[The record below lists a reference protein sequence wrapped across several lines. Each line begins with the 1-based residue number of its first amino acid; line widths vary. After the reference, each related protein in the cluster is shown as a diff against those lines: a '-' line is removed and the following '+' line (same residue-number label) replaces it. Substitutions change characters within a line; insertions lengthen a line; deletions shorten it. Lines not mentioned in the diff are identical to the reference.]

1 MPAQAPAA
9 PAAHAKRAVDD
20 DDGGVSGDGA
30 AVPLG
35 GDADKQPVEGQKPP
49 PKQSSMTPK
58 EFLSAKRNLAIS
70 SKECLCNHVCDCGRW
85 WFSWDLIGISSSRSL
100 KPNTPPQCRSSR
112 VHKLM
117 QENASKLSKTIAAVQ
132 TGGKYIS
139 LIGSFA

>member
-9 PAAHAKRAVDD
+9 PAAHAKRADD
-20 DDGGVSGDGA
+20 DDGGLSGDGA
-30 AVPLG
+30 AVSVG
-35 GDADKQPVEGQKPP
+35 GDAVKQPLVVPKLP
-49 PKQSSMTPK
+49 PKQPSMTPK
-58 EFLSAKRNLAIS
+58 EFLTAKRNLSIS

-85 WFSWDLIGISSSRSL
+85 WFSWDLIGISSSRFL

-117 QENASKLSKTIAAVQ
+117 QDYTSKLSKTIAAVQ